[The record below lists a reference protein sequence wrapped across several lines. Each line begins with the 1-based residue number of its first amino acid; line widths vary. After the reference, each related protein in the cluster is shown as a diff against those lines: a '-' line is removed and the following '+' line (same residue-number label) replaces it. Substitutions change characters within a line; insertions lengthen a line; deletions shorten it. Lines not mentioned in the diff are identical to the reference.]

1 MSSREFAP
9 DTVVWGWSG
18 VLFSPSRNSSRCSQ
32 KRKSIPL
39 DPRSLRMKL
48 VMKKKWPRN
57 KVMVSK
63 LKSTLTICGEVFS
76 ESSEARCGWLEFDV
90 YMYSCTERKLLS
102 FKIPSPSWPRAPQLQ
117 ALAAKP
123 IPGTHVGERA
133 RCCRLSL

>member
-1 MSSREFAP
+1 
-9 DTVVWGWSG
+9 
-18 VLFSPSRNSSRCSQ
+18 
-32 KRKSIPL
+32 
-39 DPRSLRMKL
+39 MKL

-90 YMYSCTERKLLS
+90 YMYSCTEEKKQKGSSYPLR
-102 FKIPSPSWPRAPQLQ
+102 FPSPSWPRAPQLQ

-123 IPGTHVGERA
+123 IPRTHVGERA